1 MVKFAFETSKKMFPR
16 ASTFTRA
23 VVVGTFG
30 IVTASEPSFAVLA
43 ASTCGYVTPPSV
55 DRLIPT
61 FDALVG
67 GMSVLALSHVIVW
80 TEPPGYVTPVL
91 GEVTRNGPALPASVR
106 VRSPLLQPPPTG
118 CRSRAVMRKCSVGN
132 V

>member
-1 MVKFAFETSKKMFPR
+1 MVIVKFAFETSKKTLPT

-55 DRLIPT
+55 ETLIFT
-61 FDALVG
+61 FGALVG
-67 GMSVLALSHVIVW
+67 GMSVLALSHVIV
-80 TEPPGYVTPVL
+80 
-91 GEVTRNGPALPASVR
+91 
-106 VRSPLLQPPPTG
+106 
-118 CRSRAVMRKCSVGN
+118 
-132 V
+132 